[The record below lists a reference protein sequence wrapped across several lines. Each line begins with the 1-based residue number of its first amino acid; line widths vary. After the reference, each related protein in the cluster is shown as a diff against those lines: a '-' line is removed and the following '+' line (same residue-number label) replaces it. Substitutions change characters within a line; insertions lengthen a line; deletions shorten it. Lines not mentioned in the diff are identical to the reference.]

1 VTAMSSPEE
10 LTFVVGRWLR
20 PIAVLLH
27 VVRGL
32 GLVPTPSREQ
42 ESTELNR

>member
-1 VTAMSSPEE
+1 MSSAEE

-20 PIAVLLH
+20 PIAIVLH

-32 GLVPTPSREQ
+32 GLQPTSSREHG
-42 ESTELNR
+42 STAPDR